1 MKPDCSGVFWS
12 RNVRM
17 AGVVGFLGMA
27 AAAGHAQTASSGSP
41 RRMAVPAPGGLL
53 DLQLERPKGRSSSAS
68 RNEAGARVAGASA
81 SFTLGSRVIV
91 DADLAYVRRLVG
103 RRGEVRP
110 AGPRGFVIVET
121 PSVEKAVE
129 LANDLLGVPGLGSVE
144 VDLSQ
149 PKAERV
155 PTDPAFLGQ
164 WVLNNFANPA
174 ADVNAIP
181 AWNLGYTGL
190 GVVVGVVEFG
200 WQVDHPDLAANYIEE
215 ASTPA
220 SVVTT
225 HATSVAGIIAADND
239 NGLGGVGVA
248 YDAGIAR
255 LMFGVSTDNANAFL
269 HRNDLNDIKNN
280 SWGPTDNGRI
290 SYMSAVERAAIEQSV
305 AEGRG
310 GRGEV
315 FVWASGNGGLDD
327 RVDYDPYASSRYTI
341 AVGAVGDLNVRADY
355 NEPGSSVFIVAHSSG
370 NVRSVFSTTVNGYTT
385 TFGGT
390 SASAPLASGVVAL
403 MLQAN
408 PDLTWR
414 DVQHVL
420 ANTAW
425 QVDPGE
431 ESWAVNDD
439 GRLISEHYGFGALDA
454 EAAVL
459 AAQSWTNVGPE
470 VDADS
475 GTVSVEQAIPDDSVV
490 GVNVPLVLDGIVRVE
505 SVEVILNVD
514 TTTVGDLRINL
525 TSPSGTVSTF
535 ATPRFDST
543 DNLIDYIFTTTR
555 CWGESSA
562 GTWTVHIADERS
574 GAVAL
579 WRDVRVVAHGTA
591 WASDCQADL
600 DGNGTLDADDVQ
612 AFLDAYQ
619 AADPVADFVADG
631 LFTFFDLQAFLNA
644 FADGCE

>member
-1 MKPDCSGVFWS
+1 MKPDCSGMFWS
-12 RNVRM
+12 KSVRR
-17 AGVVGFLGMA
+17 AGVVGLLGVMA
-27 AAAGHAQTASSGSP
+27 AAGNAQTASTATP
-41 RRMAVPAPGGLL
+41 RRMVVPAPGGVV
-53 DLQLERPKGRSSSAS
+53 DLQLERPKDRSSAAS
-68 RNEAGARVAGASA
+68 RTEAGARVAGASA
-81 SFTLGSRVIV
+81 SFTLGNRIIV
-91 DADLAYVRRLVG
+91 DADVQHVRRLVG
-103 RRGEVRP
+103 RRGVVRP
-110 AGPRGFVIVET
+110 AGPRGFVVVET
-121 PSVEKAVE
+121 PSVERAVE
-129 LANDLLGVPGLGSVE
+129 LANDLLMAPGIGSVE

-149 PKAERV
+149 PKVDRV

-164 WVLNNFANPA
+164 WALNNFSNPA
-174 ADVNAIP
+174 ADVNAVP

-190 GVVVGVVEFG
+190 GVVVGVIEFG
-200 WQVDHPDLAANYIEE
+200 WQVDHPDLVANFIAE

-239 NGLGGVGVA
+239 NGLGGVGIA
-248 YDAGIAR
+248 YDAGLGR
-255 LMFGVSTDNANAFL
+255 LMYGLSTDNANAFL
-269 HRNDLNDIKNN
+269 HRNDINDIKNN
-280 SWGPTDNGRI
+280 SWGPTDNARI

-327 RVDYDPYASSRYTI
+327 RVDYDPYSSNRYTI

-355 NEPGSSVFIVAHSSG
+355 NEPGSSVFIVSHSSG
-370 NVRSVFSTTVNGYTT
+370 NVRSVFSTTINGYTT

-390 SASAPLASGVVAL
+390 SASAPLASGVIAL

-408 PDLTWR
+408 PELTWR

-425 QVDPGE
+425 QVDPSE
-431 ESWAVNDD
+431 ESWTINGD
-439 GRLISEHYGFGALDA
+439 GRNISEHYGFGALDA
-454 EAAVL
+454 EAAVV

-470 VDADS
+470 VHADS
-475 GTVSVEQAIPDDSVV
+475 GTASVEQVIPDDDAA
-490 GVNVPLVLDGIVRVE
+490 GINVPLVLDGTVRVE
-505 SVEVILNVD
+505 SVELILNVD
-514 TTTVGDLRINL
+514 TTTVGDLRITL

-543 DNLIDYIFTTTR
+543 DNLIDYIFTSTR

-562 GTWTVHIADERS
+562 GTWNVHIADERS

-591 WASDCQADL
+591 LANDCRADL
-600 DGNGTLDADDVQ
+600 DGNGTLDVDDVH

-619 AADPVADFVADG
+619 ASDPIADYLADG
-631 LFTFFDLQAFLNA
+631 LFTFFDLQAFLND